1 MQKGAISN
9 MIRIALVDDNMVNRR
24 TLRQALRHNARY
36 GIVMEA
42 QNGRDFLD
50 WMETL
55 EADRYPDLV
64 LMDLDMPVMGGVE
77 TIAVATM
84 KYPGVK
90 YLVITVFDDD
100 DKLFDAI
107 RAGASGYILKEDVSE
122 LLDEAISTLHDLN
135 GAPMSP
141 AIARRTL
148 ELLKSAPPNPSIKP
162 QDGTHLLAVL
172 TDREQEVL
180 RLLVE
185 GRNYRKIAEILT
197 ISPQTVRKHV
207 GHIYEKLHINSKAEA
222 ILLAHKYKWI

>member
-1 MQKGAISN
+1 

-55 EADRYPDLV
+55 AEEGYPDLV

-141 AIARRTL
+141 AIARKTL
-148 ELLKSAPPNPSIKP
+148 ELLKYSAQNPSTK
-162 QDGTHLLAVL
+162 QQEGTHLLGAL
-172 TDREQEVL
+172 TEREQEVL